1 MLTTKVFF
9 RKTKG
14 GNVFK
19 TVREHYLR
27 DDINCGS
34 KACDKCLYRNRNII
48 LDDED
53 TSAKSSKLSHPY
65 YLLLD
70 TNIVLD
76 QIDILEEDVISNV
89 IILQTVLE
97 EVKHRS
103 SNVYKKLKEII
114 NTTRRKFYVF
124 VNEHHKDTYIERNSG
139 ESMNDRNDRAIRVA
153 TKWYNTH
160 FTSSN
165 CNITT
170 VLLTDDA
177 RNREL
182 ALQEGIPVISME
194 DYVMS
199 LENSG
204 FLMDKLCKRSYGTG
218 NDGKEYFPCHL
229 TPSQLHDGIKN
240 GKFFQ
245 GKFAASRENFLEGY
259 VNTDGME
266 KSILI
271 QGRSNLNRVV
281 DGDTV
286 AIELLPEDQWSS
298 PSDIILQDEEE
309 ADADDVLE
317 TEKVLDK
324 FVSSNKMQKTQTGKV
339 VGIIR
344 RSWRQYCG
352 ILNPNSIE
360 GNVRHLFIPTE
371 RKIPKIRIETR
382 QYKVLSKQ
390 RIIVAIDSW
399 PRNSRYPLGHF
410 VRALGE
416 IGDKATENEVI
427 LLEHDVPHSR
437 FSDAVLSS
445 LPKMPW
451 SITETDLAGREDFR
465 HLDICSVDPPGCT
478 DIDDA
483 LHCKDLP
490 NGNLEVGVHI
500 ADVTHFIRPGTAL
513 DKEAALRATTVYLVD
528 TRIHM
533 LPELLSSNLC
543 SLRGNE
549 ERLTFSCIWEM
560 DKNANIINTRYCK
573 SVICSRAA
581 MTYDE
586 AQLKIDDPTQ
596 QDSIAKSLRNLN
608 ALAKI
613 LKRKRLENGAL
624 VLASPEIR
632 FQVDNETHDPI
643 DVQAKQLKD
652 TNSMIEEFMLLANIS
667 VAKKIVEEF
676 PECAVLRRHPEPP
689 PANFEPLIKAGKNQ
703 GFVINVNSGK
713 ELAESLDKCHKEG
726 NPYFNTMLR
735 ILATRCMMQ
744 AVYFV
749 SGMHQQSE
757 YFHYGLACPIYTH
770 FTSPIRRYADV
781 MVHRL
786 LAVCI
791 GADATYPDLLDK
803 KKNHEICQNLNYRNR
818 MAQYADRASVALNT
832 HLFFR
837 EKIQDEEGYILF
849 VRKNALQILIP
860 KYGLE
865 GTLYLNDKKTSSSV
879 SFTYNSEDHSQ
890 SCGDIVFRTFDPVIV
905 QISLDRSN
913 VQHEKIIFKLVKPF
927 IPGFSVPL
935 ADAAESSITVQEEST
950 KETKRKADTETP
962 LSNSTKTEGK
972 KKKRKKRKH

>member
-27 DDINCGS
+27 DDIHCGS
-34 KACDKCLYRNRNII
+34 KACTQCKHRNRNVI
-48 LDDED
+48 LDSED
-53 TSAKSSKLSHPY
+53 ISATSSKLLHPY

-76 QIDILEEDVISNV
+76 QIDILEEDIIANV

-103 SNVYKKLKEII
+103 SNVYKKLKDII
-114 NTTRRKFYVF
+114 SNTHRRFYVF
-124 VNEHHKDTYIERNSG
+124 VNEHHKDTYIARNPG
-139 ESMNDRNDRAIRVA
+139 ESANDRNDRAIRVA
-153 TKWYNTH
+153 TKWYNEHLGSDIKT
-160 FTSSN
+160 
-165 CNITT
+165 I
-170 VLLTDDA
+170 LLTDDVK
-177 RNREL
+177 NREL
-182 ALQEGIPVISME
+182 AEKEGILAMTME
-194 DYVMS
+194 DYILS

-204 FLMDKLCKRSYGTG
+204 FLVDKLCKRSYDTEMGG
-218 NDGKEYFPCHL
+218 QEFFPCHL
-229 TPSQLHDGIKN
+229 TPHQLHEGIKN
-240 GKFFQ
+240 RKLLQGTFQ
-245 GKFAASRENFLEGY
+245 PSRENFLEGY
-259 VNTDGME
+259 VNVDGME

-271 QGRSNLNRVV
+271 QGRSNLNRAV

-286 AIELLPEDQWSS
+286 AVELLAEDQWSS

-309 ADADDVLE
+309 ADVDDVLE
-317 TEKVLDK
+317 TEKVLEK
-324 FVSSNKMQKTQTGKV
+324 FVSSNKMQKTPTGNV

-344 RSWRQYCG
+344 RNWRQYCG
-352 ILNPNSIE
+352 ILQPSNIE
-360 GNVRHLFIPTE
+360 GNVRHLFVPAE

-382 QYKVLSKQ
+382 QYQVLSKQ

-399 PRNSRYPLGHF
+399 PRTSRYPLGHF

-416 IGDKATENEVI
+416 VGDKATENEVI

-451 SITETDLAGREDFR
+451 VITEADIAQREDLR
-465 HLDICSVDPPGCT
+465 HIDICSVDPPGCT

-483 LHCKDLP
+483 LHCRDLP

-533 LPELLSSNLC
+533 IPELLSTNLC

-549 ERLTFSCIWEM
+549 ERLAFSCIWEM
-560 DKNANIINTRYCK
+560 DKNANIIKTRFCK

-581 MTYDE
+581 LTYDQ
-586 AQLKIDDPTQ
+586 AQLKIDDALQ
-596 QDSIAKSLRNLN
+596 QDSIANSLRNLN
-608 ALAKI
+608 NLAKK
-613 LKRKRLENGAL
+613 LKKRRLENGAL

-632 FQVDNETHDPI
+632 FEVDSETHDPI
-643 DVQAKQLKD
+643 DVETKKLKE
-652 TNSMIEEFMLLANIS
+652 TNSMVEEFMLLANIS
-667 VAKKIVEEF
+667 VAEKIVEEF

-689 PANFEPLIKAGKNQ
+689 PTNFDPLIKAGKHQ
-703 GFVINVNSGK
+703 GFDINANSGK
-713 ELAESLDKCHKEG
+713 ELADSLDRCHKED

-744 AVYFV
+744 AVYFI
-749 SGMHQQSE
+749 SGMHQRSE

-770 FTSPIRRYADV
+770 FTSPIRRYADI

-791 GADATYPDLLDK
+791 GADATYPELLDK
-803 KKNHEICQNLNYRNR
+803 KKNHQLCHNLNYRNR
-818 MAQYADRASVALNT
+818 MAQYAGRASVAFNV

-837 EKIQDEEGYILF
+837 EKVQDEEGYILF
-849 VRKNALQILIP
+849 VRKNALQVLIP

-865 GTLYLNDKKTSSSV
+865 GTLYLNNNKKSSAT
-879 SFTYNSEDHSQ
+879 FTYNAEDHTQ
-890 SCGDIVFRTFDPVIV
+890 TCNGVVFRSFDPVLV
-905 QISLDRSN
+905 QIRLDRSN
-913 VQHEKIIFKLVKPF
+913 VQHEKLVFKLVKPY
-927 IPGFSVPL
+927 IPDFSVET
-935 ADAAESSITVQEEST
+935 AATAQSSSIVQT
-950 KETKRKADTETP
+950 KNTTEVSKRKIDVE
-962 LSNSTKTEGK
+962 KTIDDSAKSGGNKKK
-972 KKKRKKRKH
+972 KKKRKH

>member
-1 MLTTKVFF
+1 MLKTKVFF

-19 TVREHYLR
+19 VVREHYLR
-27 DDINCGS
+27 DDIHCGY
-34 KACDKCLYRNRNII
+34 KACIKCSYRTRSVI
-48 LDDED
+48 LDDGD
-53 TSAKSSKLSHPY
+53 SSAKSLKIAHPY
-65 YLLLD
+65 YLLMD
-70 TNIVLD
+70 TNIILD
-76 QIDILEEDVISNV
+76 QIDILEEDIISNV

-103 SNVYKKLKEII
+103 STVYKKLKDII
-114 NTTRRKFYVF
+114 NNTRRKFYVF
-124 VNEHHKDTYIERNSG
+124 VNEHHKETYIEHKPG
-139 ESMNDRNDRAIRVA
+139 ESVNDRNDRAIRIA

-160 FTSSN
+160 LDLEN
-165 CNITT
+165 CKVTV

-182 ALQEGIPVISME
+182 AEQEGVPVISME
-194 DYVMS
+194 NYIVS
-199 LENSG
+199 LENAG
-204 FLMDKLCKRSYGTG
+204 FLIDKLCKKSFSM
-218 NDGKEYFPCHL
+218 NSENQEFFPCHL
-229 TPSQLHDGIKN
+229 TSSELHSGIKN
-240 GKFFQ
+240 GKLLQ
-245 GKFAASRENFLEGY
+245 GTFAASRENFLEGY
-259 VNTDGME
+259 VNVDGVE
-266 KSILI
+266 KSIFI

-281 DGDTV
+281 DGDVV
-286 AIELLPEDQWSS
+286 AIELLPEDQWTS
-298 PSDIILQDEEE
+298 PSDIVLEDEEE
-309 ADADDVLE
+309 ADVEDVLE
-317 TEKVLDK
+317 IEKVLDK
-324 FVSSNKMQKTQTGKV
+324 FVSSKKMQKTPTGKI

-344 RSWRQYCG
+344 RNWRQYCG
-352 ILNPNSIE
+352 ILQPSNVE
-360 GNVRHLFIPTE
+360 GNIRHLFVPAE

-382 QYKVLSKQ
+382 QYGVLSKQ

-399 PRNSRYPLGHF
+399 PRNSRFPLGHF
-410 VRALGE
+410 VRALGA
-416 IGDKATENEVI
+416 IGDKVTENEVI

-451 SITETDLAGREDFR
+451 HITDVDLAQREDLR

-483 LHCKDLP
+483 LHCIDLP
-490 NGNLEVGVHI
+490 NGNLEIGVHI
-500 ADVTHFIRPGTAL
+500 ADVTHFVRPGTAL

-528 TRIHM
+528 TRIQM
-533 LPELLSSNLC
+533 LPELLSTNLC

-549 ERLTFSCIWEM
+549 DRLAFSCIWEI
-560 DKNANIINTRYCK
+560 DRDANIVNTRYCK
-573 SVICSRAA
+573 SIIKSRAA

-586 AQLKIDDPTQ
+586 AQLKIDDASQ
-596 QDSIAKSLRNLN
+596 QDALAKSLRNLN
-608 ALAKI
+608 SLAKK
-613 LKRKRLENGAL
+613 LKKRRLEKGAL

-632 FQVDNETHDPI
+632 FQVDSETHDPI
-643 DVQAKQLKD
+643 DVKTKQLQE

-667 VAKKIVEEF
+667 VAKKIVKEF

-689 PANFEPLIKAGKNQ
+689 PANFEPLIKAAKNQ
-703 GFVINVNSGK
+703 GFTINVNTGK
-713 ELAESLDKCHKEG
+713 ELAESLDACHKEG

-749 SGMHQQSE
+749 SGMVQPNE

-791 GADATYPDLLDK
+791 GADATYPELLDK
-803 KKNHEICQNLNYRNR
+803 KKCHALCHNLNHRHR
-818 MAQYADRASVALNT
+818 MAQYAGRASVALNT

-849 VRKNALQILIP
+849 VRKNALQVLIP

-865 GTLYLNDKKTSSSV
+865 GTLYLNDKKAASPVVFKYSN
-879 SFTYNSEDHSQ
+879 YDHSQ
-890 SCGDIVFRTFDPVIV
+890 TWGDIVFRTFDPVIV

-913 VQHEKIIFKLVKPF
+913 LQHEKLIFKLVKPY
-927 IPGFSVPL
+927 IPGFSV
-935 ADAAESSITVQEEST
+935 SSVTSEDKLSLVEST
-950 KETKRKADTETP
+950 REAQKRKIDTEKVP
-962 LSNSTKTEGK
+962 DENVSSGKNKKK
-972 KKKRKKRKH
+972 KKKRKQ